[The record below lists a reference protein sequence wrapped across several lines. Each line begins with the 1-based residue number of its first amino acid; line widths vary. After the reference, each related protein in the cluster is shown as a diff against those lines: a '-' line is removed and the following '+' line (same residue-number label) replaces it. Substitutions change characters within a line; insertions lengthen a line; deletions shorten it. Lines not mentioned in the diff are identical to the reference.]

1 MVSTDGVVRLEPSAF
16 PALPQ
21 PVRTS
26 MSNIG
31 CTVPQSFYAKG
42 RENVVSGQFTQS
54 GAREWAALCSRQGRS
69 EILVF
74 KSSGG
79 EPLARLASV
88 PDQTFVQ
95 EVQPGVV
102 GYSRKLAV
110 GRSRVSGRNT
120 IRDAFVEKASTVW
133 SWSARGWQSTGGAD

>member
-1 MVSTDGVVRLEPSAF
+1 MLADGVVRLEPSAF
-16 PALPQ
+16 PTLPQ
-21 PVRTS
+21 PVRRS
-26 MSNIG
+26 MRKLG
-31 CTVPQSFYAKG
+31 CTVPQSIYAKR

-54 GAREWAALCSRQGRS
+54 GAREWAVLCSRQGKS

-79 EPLARLASV
+79 QPLARLGKI
-88 PDQTFVQ
+88 PDQSFVQ

-110 GRSRVSGRNT
+110 GRSGASGRNT
-120 IRDAFVEKASTVW
+120 IHDAFVEKASTVW
-133 SWSARGWQSTGGAD
+133 SWSASGWQSSAGAD